1 MSDKNTILP
10 EQCRAARALL
20 GWSRDDLSSRSAV
33 SMATLADF
41 ETCKRKPYDRTL
53 ADIRAALEAGGV
65 AFVDQNGMGPGVR
78 LRDRTTADE

>member
-20 GWSRDDLSSRSAV
+20 GWARDELSSRASV

-41 ETCKRKPYDRTL
+41 ETGKRRPYDRTL
-53 ADIRAALEAGGV
+53 SDIRAALEAGGV

-78 LRDRTTADE
+78 LRDRTTTE

>member
-1 MSDKNTILP
+1 MSYKISILP

-20 GWSRDDLSSRSAV
+20 GWSREDLSSKAAV

-41 ETCKRKPYDRTL
+41 ETGKRRPYDRTL
-53 ADIRAALEAGGV
+53 ADIRVALEAGGV

-78 LRDRTTADE
+78 LRDRTEVIE